1 MKLKKLLINTSIC
14 FVLLSMLSVP
24 LMSYYAAEVT
34 TQDTTDYTVSKSTL
48 ENYKAGWIPDEY
60 DRIGVTSDDSIFGLP
75 VKYDPR
81 SDNFLTD
88 TKDQGNTFLCWM
100 YASAGAVEQYV

>member
-75 VKYDPR
+75 VKYDPIKIIILMMM
-81 SDNFLTD
+81 FI
-88 TKDQGNTFLCWM
+88 FVM
-100 YASAGAVEQYV
+100 YLIFQPTQIHTIK